1 MNSPRNVLTPDALS
15 MLQTVQLEG
24 SFAAAARTLG
34 LVPSALTY
42 RVRQIEDALDVL
54 LFDRSSRQAK
64 LTAAGEELLREG
76 TRLLA
81 DMDSIANR
89 VKRIATGWESEF
101 TLAVDAILDER
112 TVMELC
118 EAFLNLKAPTRLR
131 LRNETLMGTL
141 EALTSGQADLALG
154 VANMPASNGATL
166 RLQSQAIGSVRF
178 VFAIS
183 PHHPLANAPEPLS
196 DAIIGQHRAIAVADS
211 TPSGNAMSVGL
222 LAGQEV
228 FTVPTM
234 NAKIDAQARGLGV
247 GFLPESKIQSLLGQG
262 FLVSKIVSRPTRLAQ
277 LSYVWRAPARQQ
289 EPLGRA
295 LQWWLKQLESQTT
308 RSALMAH

>member
-1 MNSPRNVLTPDALS
+1 
-15 MLQTVQLEG
+15 
-24 SFAAAARTLG
+24 
-34 LVPSALTY
+34 
-42 RVRQIEDALDVL
+42 
-54 LFDRSSRQAK
+54 
-64 LTAAGEELLREG
+64 
-76 TRLLA
+76 
-81 DMDSIANR
+81 
-89 VKRIATGWESEF
+89 
-101 TLAVDAILDER
+101 
-112 TVMELC
+112 
-118 EAFLNLKAPTRLR
+118 
-131 LRNETLMGTL
+131 
-141 EALTSGQADLALG
+141 
-154 VANMPASNGATL
+154 MPASNGATL

-262 FLVSKIVSRPTRLAQ
+262 LLVSKTVSRPTRLAQ

>member
-34 LVPSALTY
+34 LVPSALPY

>member
-1 MNSPRNVLTPDALS
+1 
-15 MLQTVQLEG
+15 
-24 SFAAAARTLG
+24 
-34 LVPSALTY
+34 
-42 RVRQIEDALDVL
+42 
-54 LFDRSSRQAK
+54 
-64 LTAAGEELLREG
+64 
-76 TRLLA
+76 
-81 DMDSIANR
+81 
-89 VKRIATGWESEF
+89 
-101 TLAVDAILDER
+101 
-112 TVMELC
+112 MELC
-118 EAFLNLKAPTRLR
+118 ESFLNLKAPTRLR

-154 VANMPASNGATL
+154 VANMPASNGTTL

-247 GFLPESKIQSLLGQG
+247 GFLPEPKIQSLLGQG
-262 FLVSKIVSRPTRLAQ
+262 WLVSTTVSRPTRLAQ